1 MEKIYLVFD
10 EFIENRTEQCVDIIP
25 CATMDIAIKVLKR
38 RYEWYIIESCFQ
50 VFVEQCEDGRLCPR
64 KELLGKNDLWEVDE
78 DSVEILISDKGIRLN
93 LHIAEEPVVCE

>member
-10 EFIENRTEQCVDIIP
+10 EFIENGTEQCVDIIP

-78 DSVEILISDKGIRLN
+78 ESIEIFICDKDIRLN
-93 LHIAEEPVVCE
+93 LHIEEEPVVYE